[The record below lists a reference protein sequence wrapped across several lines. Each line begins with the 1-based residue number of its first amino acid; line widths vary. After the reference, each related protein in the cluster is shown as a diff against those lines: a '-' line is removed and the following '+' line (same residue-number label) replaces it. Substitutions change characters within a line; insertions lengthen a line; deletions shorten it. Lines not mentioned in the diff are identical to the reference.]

1 MNHKNL
7 RQNNQVVK
15 LFLAKKNGKSVQ
27 NKNTKTKTWYIKP
40 SMGYYELVS
49 DVKKM
54 ASCEDLHF
62 LDQTLVCTYTYVLF
76 FLERDRDPDKDHETW
91 QLTKSPIST
100 SMTAEINYLCTFLN
114 SRCKTAEIKGF
125 SIYLLLICLLFGPY
139 HLPPLLTYN

>member
-27 NKNTKTKTWYIKP
+27 NKKTKTWNIKP
-40 SMGYYELVS
+40 SKYVILWISVWCKENGKLWGPTFFRS
-49 DVKKM
+49 DF
-54 ASCEDLHF
+54 SLYIHI
-62 LDQTLVCTYTYVLF
+62 LF

-114 SRCKTAEIKGF
+114 SRCKTAEIKG
-125 SIYLLLICLLFGPY
+125 LLLIWLLFGPY
-139 HLPPLLTYN
+139 HLHPLLTYN

>member
-27 NKNTKTKTWYIKP
+27 NKKTKTWNIKP
-40 SMGYYELVS
+40 SMWYYELGS

-62 LDQTLVCTYTYVLF
+62 LDQTLVCTYTYYF
-76 FLERDRDPDKDHETW
+76 FLKETET
-91 QLTKSPIST
+91 Q
-100 SMTAEINYLCTFLN
+100 
-114 SRCKTAEIKGF
+114 IK
-125 SIYLLLICLLFGPY
+125 IMK
-139 HLPPLLTYN
+139 HDN

>member
-54 ASCEDLHF
+54 ES
-62 LDQTLVCTYTYVLF
+62 
-76 FLERDRDPDKDHETW
+76 
-91 QLTKSPIST
+91 
-100 SMTAEINYLCTFLN
+100 
-114 SRCKTAEIKGF
+114 
-125 SIYLLLICLLFGPY
+125 
-139 HLPPLLTYN
+139 